1 MEKILVTGNIS
12 HAEGIGSKAVPTGK
26 CKNPVSEELKKEIE
40 KDPKNPIKKCVF
52 HKGTDDC
59 YFAGECKNK
68 KSLEEVDLER
78 KSQIKLDEEDYK
90 NGIYALNLDAAL
102 LSAKEGHFV
111 TNSYFS
117 SDQSMHYW
125 NGKFYY
131 EDGAVITKEFLKKQ
145 RFAINGGWAI
155 CISKH
160 RVDTERLNKVHIDAK
175 GMMLYTKAGYQQCVL
190 K

>member
-1 MEKILVTGNIS
+1 MEKILVIGHAS
-12 HAEGIGSKAVPTGK
+12 HAEGIGSKVVPTGK

-59 YFAGECKNK
+59 YFAGECENKIKREDLNMSEDKNK
-68 KSLEEVDLER
+68 ELT
-78 KSQIKLDEEDYK
+78 LDEAFK
-90 NGIYALNLDAAL
+90 AAR
-102 LSAKEGHFV
+102 KGNFV
-111 TNSYFS
+111 TNEYFS
-117 SDQSMHYW
+117 EDQSMHYW

-131 EDGAVITKEFLKKQ
+131 EDGAIVTKEFLETQ
-145 RFAINGGWAI
+145 DFATKGRWFI
-155 CISKH
+155 CIPAEK
-160 RVDTERLNKVHIDAK
+160 VDKERLNKVHIDAK